1 MLSEN
6 IAGSA
11 RPAAIKAEHRVKQS
25 EHRKRVRTAL
35 AAVTVLAFVLTAVW
49 FADSRGGFVV
59 GFVSTLLVTTL
70 VSAVLAF
77 EVMGLGTEEGLT
89 RTGRIVGALGLA
101 LGTATAFGF
110 AIVWVVPSLS
120 RLEPIWS
127 GWWLCLVV
135 IAFQILV
142 AVAFLAVA
150 RIAKHSDGRAI
161 ALAVLMGLYA
171 TLALAIIPASYLITG
186 RAPIA
191 GLAWLMV
198 MVYGADIGAYYVGRR
213 FGKRRLAPKISPNKT
228 WAGFFGGIS
237 AASLVWLVPTLP
249 LAMLG
254 ALGGLGSYE
263 YGTELTPAWVILL
276 IYFGIIIGLGA
287 LVGVLGTIG
296 DLFAS
301 MFKRQA
307 GAKDSGTLFPGHGGL
322 LDRVDSLLP
331 NLVLLPMIAFGA
343 IFYF

>member
-1 MLSEN
+1 MSSEH

-35 AAVTVLAFVLTAVW
+35 AAVAVLAIVLTAVW
-49 FADSRGGFVV
+49 FADSLGGFVA
-59 GFVSTLLVTTL
+59 GFLSTLLVTTL

-77 EVMGLGTEEGLT
+77 EVLGLGTEEALT

-110 AIVWVVPSLS
+110 AIVWAVPSLS

-150 RIAKHSDGRAI
+150 RIVKHSDGRAI

-186 RAPIA
+186 RAPIVA
-191 GLAWLMV
+191 LAWLMV
-198 MVYGADIGAYYVGRR
+198 MVYGADMGAYYVGRR

-228 WAGFFGGIS
+228 WAGFFGGIG
-237 AASLVWLVPTLP
+237 AASLAWLVPTWP
-249 LAMLG
+249 LAILA
-254 ALGGLGSYE
+254 ALGGIGGSV
-263 YGTELTPAWVILL
+263 GDVELIPAWVVIL
-276 IYFGIIIGLGA
+276 IYLGVIIALGS
-287 LVGVLGTIG
+287 LVGTLGTIG

-301 MFKRQA
+301 KFKRLA

-331 NLVLLPMIAFGA
+331 NLVLLPMIALAG
-343 IFYF
+343 IF